1 MTGATATRWLTA
13 LLIALL
19 LSSSWLLDGPSD
31 LEAAQAVADDK
42 ADAIARAQ
50 HVAPFGDAP

>member
-1 MTGATATRWLTA
+1 MIGATATRWLTA

-19 LSSSWLLDGPSD
+19 LGSSWLLDGPSD

-42 ADAIARAQ
+42 ADAIAQAQ
-50 HVAPFGDAP
+50 HVARFGDAP